1 LKSFFAK
8 NLEVNKQINTM
19 SALKNQKGV
28 NTLADFITKISGSIK
43 DWNGR
48 FLAKNWSVNDK
59 HIYAK
64 NLRDLIALRDR
75 KLNQSSVNPVQK
87 IIIINNHYSDLLQNK
102 KIDMIMHFVHN
113 KITSR
118 GYKKIRD
125 IATIMSTF
133 NCSLLALKNTCESIA
148 HVNATHKAIDELKQY
163 IDENMNNIATDF
175 DLGDTVER
183 YFLAINNW
191 ISGKIY
197 RRNQDGT
204 YDIRY
209 DNGDWEDS
217 VNRKNIRRTSKYLI
231 SQMKK
236 QCQVVEETYN
246 EFNKNYYVRLHM
258 QKEFQTI
265 FQKTVLNDDVIVNIM
280 GYL

>member
-1 LKSFFAK
+1 LP
-8 NLEVNKQINTM
+8 NKPRSKQTNQYHFKM
-19 SALKNQKGV
+19 SSLKNQKGV
-28 NTLADFITKISGSIK
+28 NTLADFITKISVSIK

-59 HIYAK
+59 VIYSK
-64 NLRDLIALRDR
+64 NLRGLIALRDR

-87 IIIINNHYSDLLQNK
+87 IIIINNHYSDLSQNK

-125 IATIMSTF
+125 IATIMTTF
-133 NCSLLALKNTCESIA
+133 NCSLLALKNICESIA
-148 HVNATHKAIDELKQY
+148 DVNATNKAMNELKQY
-163 IDENMNNIATDF
+163 IDDNMNNIATDF

-231 SQMKK
+231 SQMEK

-246 EFNKNYYVRLHM
+246 EFNKNYYAILHM

-265 FQKTVLNDDVIVNIM
+265 FQKTVLNDDIVINIM
-280 GYL
+280 SYF